1 MGILEKANVSKE
13 RVTTGIALLAGV
25 AAVGFIDSFLVTW
38 AVLGITYLIA
48 FYEANKLFKVENST
62 LYAYAALL
70 WLGALIYPYPDDLV
84 FIVGIVFASVVAFT
98 QKVELR
104 EGLAFLYPTVGMLF
118 ILGLYQEYGMFSLL
132 WLVAVVAMTDV
143 GAFFTGK
150 HLGKTKFCATSPNK
164 TLEGVVGGI
173 VFATMLGMFIG
184 TDIVS
189 FEKAALISFLVAMS
203 SVFGD
208 LFESYLKRRAD
219 VKDSGDIL
227 PGHGGVLDRVDG
239 YLFGAVVMLVL
250 LRGIV

>member
-1 MGILEKANVSKE
+1 MGILDKANVSKE
-13 RVTTGIALLAGV
+13 RVSTGIALLAGV
-25 AAVGFIDSFLVTW
+25 AAVGFIDSFLLTW
-38 AVLGITYLIA
+38 AVLGVTYLIA
-48 FYEANKLFKVENST
+48 FYEANKLFKVENNT
-62 LYAYAALL
+62 LYAYAAFL

-84 FIVGIVFASVVAFT
+84 FIIGVVFVSVVAFT

-118 ILGLYQEYGMFSLL
+118 LLAMYQEYGMFSLL
-132 WLVAVVAMTDV
+132 WLVTVVAMTDV
-143 GAFFTGK
+143 GAYFTGK
-150 HLGKTKFCATSPNK
+150 HLGKTKFCPTSPNK
-164 TLEGVVGGI
+164 TLEGVIGGI
-173 VFATMLGMFIG
+173 VFASILGVFIG

-219 VKDSGDIL
+219 VKDSGNIL
-227 PGHGGVLDRVDG
+227 PGHGGVLDRIDG
-239 YLFGAVVMLVL
+239 YLFASIVMLVL